1 MEQESYFGSIGYCH
15 AGDTLSV
22 CGAADDCGSGGETGG
37 SSKYHGADGKHV
49 TRGVVDKITELPQYR
64 ENIEEYLE
72 NEKKYY
78 RTDDID
84 IRGEVDERP
93 FVVLEIVPDECYAE
107 FGYQISGCEPV
118 DMSNLYGH
126 GDVVNRVAGLVN
138 AETHQYTAYFFPDE
152 PEGKEKNY
160 ADGKLKVYD
169 TGSEIQLYG
178 YYEIVEDGTGT
189 FEAKGTGDDI
199 TFVKGGKKNVIWH
212 TVNDGVEKMGESST
226 SFSNIGDRYYPKEG
240 RVGTNSS
247 GKDPVMITYEYYTY
261 KNNDHFLR
269 NTLQK
274 SEEAAANFRIVVKTI
289 TPAELNKTLDWIQYA
304 DLINITP
311 RSHDAQAFPE
321 LWINENRL
329 KHSQTYECPV
339 SEKPAF
345 WNTEKYQNADIS
357 WDAALAIYNRV
368 TEKEDY
374 AALMMDETVYN
385 VTGDADY
392 SKKNVTIDI
401 KDWNLNSAGC
411 ERNRDGYNNNMFKLT
426 VMLLSMDSDLF
437 KAYYLNEDNPVIVD
451 GKNTLQKGDAAEYWD
466 FWTFLLLPVREN
478 MLKEEYDK
486 IIGNP
491 EGFWTNSEYK
501 YWENYNIT
509 PRPTEKKNWTVDHVF
524 TYQGGNDLL
533 RGDYTTHEI
542 TNYTDY
548 PEYKGYIDDNNIEKA
563 TPSIAVRYILNMERD
578 GKSDADKSLKILDL
592 EPSVALK
599 KNAKGEYEQNW
610 QVTEG
615 YIRNIIPRYKGK
627 IEITH
632 QTTAEFNGKIEDLNS
647 TYDMIYLGLNLGEY
661 SAYATETQT
670 VGKYKAEFPKWT
682 ADEGLKTLDY
692 FHTGSKMVSSERQE
706 TKNDQ
711 TRNYSVKFVG
721 NSNSAEICFPGNDI
735 SKLKQ
740 NDLQDFLDSGKPV
753 VAATIL
759 YQLQPEVID
768 AKSNIYQYISN
779 AKPSSSEQDSPKQEK
794 NVVCSMDETT
804 LIKEKLEEIVRD
816 VRFIDVPT
824 DYKGANEDGSVNS
837 DSYLPVGSDGM
848 PYLKFG
854 FNIKSDNAYKY
865 KIYVDGDRDSRFEES
880 ECLSGTDGKLATKD
894 AEGNVTVTL
903 PLETMYRGVVNWKI
917 EVYRENN
924 KLIRYEK
931 TGCSAAKGADKEN
944 IKVLQI
950 MPAKEVDNYKGG
962 LNLAENEHFKK
973 YYENLEDYNIS
984 ITAITWKE
992 FVSYFDDIEFSF
1004 DLSRGIEKENT
1015 VASKNN
1021 PIVTGEDVAINKYKD
1036 LASYDMMIFGFGD
1049 TYNGTDLDSIEAVQY
1064 IEYFIARGKS
1074 VLFTHDITSLL
1085 NMDLESGAFGSTANA
1100 MLRDVMG
1107 INRYKALS
1115 NKLPDNLK
1123 QQLSEYQ
1130 KDKTYDVISSSAT
1143 QGYTYAAMAG
1153 RLGYQG
1159 SNERLPYAALNIIKQ
1174 DKYTQNNGF
1183 GGSPNI
1189 TNQVEE
1195 LNKGQIT
1202 SYPYA
1207 IDSTFEVAPTH
1218 AQWYQSNI
1226 EDDELTVW
1234 YALNDSKKPDTTDNN
1249 ASSLTYQVSPND
1261 ASNNYYIYSKGN
1273 VFYSGVGHS
1282 TDAKGNLTNME
1293 AKLFVNTMIAA
1304 YRRSP
1309 GVEVNDLY
1317 HTPLGETT
1325 EIHDGVQKVA
1335 AGSYTGIIPREYDT
1349 ENDQLGDGA
1358 KAYKVY
1364 FIPVETNKQ
1373 GKLKCSISLPDMPSV
1388 KITQV
1393 YEAGSNK
1400 KVNLT
1405 EPLESGK
1412 QYYVVLNKELGI
1424 SEDNVKNIKSV
1435 KFTVT
1440 NTVTKRQG
1448 EAVLSILADPLFELK

>member
-1 MEQESYFGSIGYCH
+1 MKSWSKRVISAVLVIAMLVTLCPYVAQRMTVEAEERP
-15 AGDTLSV
+15 AGATS
-22 CGAADDCGSGGETGG
+22 TT
-37 SSKYHGADGKHV
+37 ADGKHV

-64 ENIEEYLE
+64 ENIEDYLK
-72 NEKKYY
+72 NEEGYMTGNK
-78 RTDDID
+78 
-84 IRGEVDERP
+84 RGTEERP
-93 FVVLEIVPDECYAE
+93 FVVLEIVPDESMAE
-107 FGYQISGCEPV
+107 FGYKISGCEPI
-118 DMSNLYGH
+118 DMSKAVGQFQ
-126 GDVVNRVAGLVN
+126 GDLSSRGIITNVRTYNPV
-138 AETHQYTAYFFPDE
+138 YFFPDE
-152 PEGKEKNY
+152 PECEYPKMQDYGGN
-160 ADGKLKVYD
+160 DITLD
-169 TGSEIQLYG
+169 G
-178 YYEIVEDGTGT
+178 YYEIVKDGEGT
-189 FEAKGTGDDI
+189 FEVEGTGNQM
-199 TFVKGGKKNVIWH
+199 TFKPKKKGNVIWH
-212 TVNDGVEKMGESST
+212 TVNSFEEKGTSSST
-226 SFSNIGDRYYPKEG
+226 FEKVGDRYYTT
-240 RVGTNSS
+240 RVGT
-247 GKDPVMITYEYYTY
+247 KDGDNKVKISYEYYTY
-261 KNNDHFLR
+261 EQADSFL
-269 NTLQK
+269 TK
-274 SEEAAANFRIVVKTI
+274 SIGLSKKDADDYKIVVKTI

-304 DLINITP
+304 DLITI
-311 RSHDAQAFPE
+311 SPE
-321 LWINENRL
+321 SSDKSLRTIWKKYNHFKPNEDYNGRDD
-329 KHSQTYECPV
+329 KDYN
-339 SEKPAF
+339 F
-345 WNTEKYQNADIS
+345 WGEDDIS
-357 WDAALAIYNRV
+357 WNAAIEIYKRV
-368 TEKEDY
+368 TADKDY
-374 AALMMDETVYN
+374 AAIIMNKRVYN
-385 VTGDADY
+385 FDNDALAGDQKRNTVDL
-392 SKKNVTIDI
+392 KGL
-401 KDWNLNSAGC
+401 DWNLKVAIEKVGGVPAS
-411 ERNRDGYNNNMFKLT
+411 YNNNTYKLA
-426 VMLLSMDSDLF
+426 VMLLSMKPQLF
-437 KAYYLNEDNPVIVD
+437 KSLFLDDKNPHIKD
-451 GKNTLQKGDAAEYWD
+451 GVYDLQEGDARTYWN
-466 FWTFLLLPVREN
+466 FRTFLLVPPEES
-478 MLKEEYDK
+478 MTAEEYKK
-486 IIGNP
+486 ITDDPYNNY
-491 EGFWTNSEYK
+491 WNTSA
-501 YWENYNIT
+501 YWEKYMGA
-509 PRPTEKKNWTVDHVF
+509 PEPTAVFPWVNDHVY
-524 TYQGGNDLL
+524 TYND
-533 RGDYTTHEI
+533 GEDI
-542 TNYTDY
+542 TNDGKYTQKEDN
-548 PEYKGYIDDNNIEKA
+548 KFKSDFNAFHGYQDNPKNKVSDDNRNTNA
-563 TPSIAVRYILNMERD
+563 TAVRYILNITEW
-578 GKSDADKSLKILDL
+578 GSADADKPLKVLDL
-592 EPSVALK
+592 EPSVGLK
-599 KNAKGEYEQNW
+599 KNETDDGKYEQNW

-615 YIRNIIPRYKGK
+615 YIRNMIPLYAGK

-1364 FIPVETNKQ
+1364 FTPVETNKQ

>member
-1 MEQESYFGSIGYCH
+1 M
-15 AGDTLSV
+15 
-22 CGAADDCGSGGETGG
+22 
-37 SSKYHGADGKHV
+37 
-49 TRGVVDKITELPQYR
+49 
-64 ENIEEYLE
+64 
-72 NEKKYY
+72 
-78 RTDDID
+78 
-84 IRGEVDERP
+84 
-93 FVVLEIVPDECYAE
+93 
-107 FGYQISGCEPV
+107 
-118 DMSNLYGH
+118 
-126 GDVVNRVAGLVN
+126 
-138 AETHQYTAYFFPDE
+138 
-152 PEGKEKNY
+152 
-160 ADGKLKVYD
+160 
-169 TGSEIQLYG
+169 
-178 YYEIVEDGTGT
+178 
-189 FEAKGTGDDI
+189 
-199 TFVKGGKKNVIWH
+199 
-212 TVNDGVEKMGESST
+212 
-226 SFSNIGDRYYPKEG
+226 
-240 RVGTNSS
+240 GTNSS

-615 YIRNIIPRYKGK
+615 YIRRLIPQYDGK
-627 IEITH
+627 IDITH

-647 TYDMIYLGLNLGEY
+647 TYDMIYLGLDLGEY
-661 SAYATETQT
+661 CAYNTKKSTIDVNFDGNEGKVQAVLPEWTSA
-670 VGKYKAEFPKWT
+670 
-682 ADEGLKTLDY
+682 EGLSTNLVY
-692 FHTGSKMVSSERQE
+692 FHTGSKITGPTTGEKSVNFVDGVS
-706 TKNDQ
+706 D
-711 TRNYSVKFVG
+711 G
-721 NSNSAEICFPGNDI
+721 EIRFSGNDI
-735 SKLKQ
+735 TTLKQ
-740 NDLQDFLDSGKPV
+740 AELEKFLQSGKPV
-753 VAATIL
+753 VAAKNL
-759 YQLQPEVID
+759 YYLTD
-768 AKSNIYQYISN
+768 ALIEKKSNIYNFINDAQTE
-779 AKPSSSEQDSPKQEK
+779 KDKDKQ
-794 NVVCSMDETT
+794 VVCMEEDYR
-804 LIKEKLEEIVRD
+804 LIQGKIAEITKDVTFEKL
-816 VRFIDVPT
+816 PT
-824 DYKGANEDGSVNS
+824 EYKGAADNGTVSA
-837 DSYLPVGSDGM
+837 DSYLPTGTDGM
-848 PYLKFG
+848 PYLEFR
-854 FNIKSDNAYKY
+854 FNIKSDKNYVY
-865 KIYVDGDRDSRFEES
+865 TVYVDGDRDSRFTEE
-880 ECLSGTDGKLATKD
+880 ECLQEHKEVSVSKGTV
-894 AEGNVTVTL
+894 NVNCSL
-903 PLETMYRGVVNWKI
+903 DKMYLGVVNWKI
-917 EVYRENN
+917 VVHQKDNPN
-924 KLIRYEK
+924 IRYER
-931 TGCSAAKGADKEN
+931 TGCSVAKGADKET
-944 IKVLQI
+944 ISVLQI
-950 MPAKEVDNYKGG
+950 MPTEDLNTERQG
-962 LNLAENEHFKK
+962 LNLQTNEHFQSYTK
-973 YYENLEDYNIS
+973 LQDYQID
-984 ITAITWKE
+984 ITAITWEKFCE
-992 FVSYFDDIEFSF
+992 YFKDIEFSF
-1004 DLSRGIEKENT
+1004 NLSEEISDQEENQNP
-1015 VASKNN
+1015 VVKGEGAALNN
-1021 PIVTGEDVAINKYKD
+1021 YND
-1036 LASYDMMIFGFGD
+1036 LAGYDMLVFGFGD
-1049 TYNGTDLDSIEAVQY
+1049 EYGAQDLKSIEAVQY
-1064 IEYFIARGKS
+1064 IQYFIAQGKS
-1074 VLFTHDITSLL
+1074 VLFTHDITSVFNTGLG
-1085 NMDLESGAFGSTANA
+1085 SKYGSTANA

-1107 INRYKALS
+1107 MNRYQAVS
-1115 NKLPDNLK
+1115 N
-1123 QQLSEYQ
+1123 QLSSDLKDELKEYQ
-1130 KDKTYDVISSSAT
+1130 SKQKTGNYDTLSTKAT
-1143 QGYTYAAMAG
+1143 QGFTYAAMMS
-1153 RLGYQG
+1153 LGDG
-1159 SNERLPYAALNIIKQ
+1159 CGNSRLPYAALNINEGDQ
-1174 DKYTQNNGF
+1174 YTKTNGYHDCVN
-1183 GGSPNI
+1183 S
-1189 TNQVEE
+1189 TNQVSE

-1202 SYPYA
+1202 SYPYKIKESFDIA
-1207 IDSTFEVAPTH
+1207 TTH
-1218 AQWYQSNI
+1218 AQYYQANVQ
-1226 EDDELTVW
+1226 DDNLTVW
-1234 YALNDSKKPDTTDNN
+1234 YTLDSPSNPDITDGWGNGDN
-1249 ASSLTYQVSPND
+1249 AKSLTYAVSPND

-1282 TDAKGNLTNME
+1282 TINGNLTDME

-1358 KAYKVY
+1358 QAYRIC
-1364 FIPVETNKQ
+1364 FTPVETNKQ

-1388 KITQV
+1388 KITKV
-1393 YEAGSNK
+1393 YYGNDIE
-1400 KVNLT
+1400 VDLT
-1405 EPLESGK
+1405 KESLESGK
-1412 QYYVVLNKELGI
+1412 QYYILLDGDHGI